1 MVRRGKTDADD
12 GRTGKKLRTQ
22 ISHGRRRLVLRPQG
36 EDTRGLPSGDV
47 MRNVLFRGRSWS
59 ELAWM
64 GDRAN
69 AGPGSETKSQHNETE
84 RSLVPVLV
92 VGWSVLVHPF
102 RWAPRPLFA
111 AKQFLGGW
119 CVIW

>member
-1 MVRRGKTDADD
+1 
-12 GRTGKKLRTQ
+12 
-22 ISHGRRRLVLRPQG
+22 
-36 EDTRGLPSGDV
+36 
-47 MRNVLFRGRSWS
+47 
-59 ELAWM
+59 M
-64 GDRAN
+64 GDGAN

-111 AKQFLGGW
+111 AKQFLGGG
-119 CVIW
+119 CAIWRLLTWLERSPADESV